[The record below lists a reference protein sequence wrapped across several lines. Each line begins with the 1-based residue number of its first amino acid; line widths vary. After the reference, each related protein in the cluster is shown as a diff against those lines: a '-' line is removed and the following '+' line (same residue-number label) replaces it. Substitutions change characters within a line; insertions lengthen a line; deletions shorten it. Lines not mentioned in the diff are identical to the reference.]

1 MKIFK
6 IMFMISLVLF
16 VSILYAT
23 EKPSTTVYGYL
34 KFDALYEN
42 GNSSHGNFAI
52 WASDPKGNDG
62 LFHATANQTRLGF
75 KFKGISFGE
84 FKVTGQLEIDFYGGG
99 AENKASNY
107 MRHAFLKISNG
118 SLSIFAGQY
127 WDIINPL
134 NPFTLNYPVLWGAGN
149 MGYRRAQLSF
159 RKDFKSEKSIIS
171 VQGGIFRNIASDY
184 DGDGIKDGVASG
196 TPMVQGRLSG
206 KFLFGEKASLQLGL
220 SGHYSKSK
228 GVSEY
233 SSNSM
238 NVDFLLVLSSNFK
251 IVAEYFSGKN
261 LGVFLGGIAQSVNTV
276 DGIEVETKGFYVNLQ
291 FKLSKKATFGIGYG
305 MDNPYDDT
313 LAVGGRAKNTSIFG
327 NLLFKLSSSLKIG
340 FEVSSFA
347 TEYKELEEQKTMR
360 IQNSWILSF

>member
-1 MKIFK
+1 MKILK
-6 IMFMISLVLF
+6 IMFMVSLVLF
-16 VSILYAT
+16 ASILYAA

-42 GNSSHGNFAI
+42 GYSSHGNFAI
-52 WASDPKGNDG
+52 WAADPKDNDG

-75 KFKGISFGE
+75 KFKGVSFGD
-84 FKVTGQLEIDFYGGG
+84 FKVTGQLEMDFYGGG
-99 AENKASNY
+99 SENKAHPY
-107 MRHAFLKISNG
+107 MRHAFIKISNG
-118 SLSIFAGQY
+118 SLSIVAGQY

-159 RKDFKSEKSIIS
+159 RKDFKSEKSTIS

-184 DGDGIKDGVASG
+184 DGDGINDGVASG
-196 TPMVQGRLSG
+196 APMVQGRLSG
-206 KFLFGEKASLQLGL
+206 KFLVADKVSLQLGL
-220 SGHYSKSK
+220 SGHYASSK
-228 GVSEY
+228 GDNEF

-238 NVDFLLVLSSNFK
+238 NVDFLLVLSPKVK

-261 LGVFLGGIAQSVNTV
+261 LSVFLGGIAQGVNTV

-291 FKLSKKATFGIGYG
+291 YNLNKKATFGIGYG
-305 MDNPYDDT
+305 MDDPDDDT
-313 LAVGGRAKNTSIFG
+313 LSAGGRAKNTSIFA
-327 NLLFKLSSSLKIG
+327 NVLYKLSSSIKIG
-340 FEVSSFA
+340 FELSNFT
-347 TEYKELEEQKTMR
+347 TEFKGMDEQKTLR